1 LDRNGTALALTFRM
15 AREPQRRSSDEPR
28 VIVVLHRKGTCPWL
42 QRIARQRNWP
52 LCFHDATPSLLRRIF
67 GGGRVIVVQVG
78 PGTDDPIALHLLRL
92 LRSHWTPLRVMAV
105 DLSLDGSLESAV
117 RRAGVSIRFVLTG
130 RPADLVELVDQL
142 LGCFGPPGSGSPD
155 TTPGRADR
163 LNPAFPSPPARQR
176 R

>member
-1 LDRNGTALALTFRM
+1 M

-52 LCFHDATPSLLRRIF
+52 LCFHDATPSVLRRIF

-92 LRSHWTPLRVMAV
+92 LRSHWTPLRVVAV

-117 RRAGVSIRFVLTG
+117 RRAGVTLRFVPTP
-130 RPADLVELVDQL
+130 RPADLAALVDHL
-142 LGCFGPPGSGSPD
+142 LDCIDSAEPRSPD
-155 TTPGRADR
+155 ATSRRADR
-163 LNPAFPSPPARQR
+163 PNTAFPSPPARQR